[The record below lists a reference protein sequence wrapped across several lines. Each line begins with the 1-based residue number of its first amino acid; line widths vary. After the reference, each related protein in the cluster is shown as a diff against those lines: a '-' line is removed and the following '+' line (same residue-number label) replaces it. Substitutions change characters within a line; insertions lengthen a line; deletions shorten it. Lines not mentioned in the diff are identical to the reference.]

1 MTEHQIG
8 ELLLDLSLLFALT
21 YVLAGLLER
30 VRIPGILGAL
40 LVAMIVHYTPIGERL
55 LTAVKY
61 P

>member
-30 VRIPGILGAL
+30 VRIPGKN
-40 LVAMIVHYTPIGERL
+40 E
-55 LTAVKY
+55 
-61 P
+61 